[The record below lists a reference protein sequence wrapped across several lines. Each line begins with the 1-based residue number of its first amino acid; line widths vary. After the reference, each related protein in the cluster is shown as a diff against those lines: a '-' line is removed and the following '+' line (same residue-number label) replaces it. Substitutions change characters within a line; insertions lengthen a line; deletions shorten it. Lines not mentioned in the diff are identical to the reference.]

1 MTFQD
6 SFLNW
11 TLLIGNRVNGGEYNA
26 HHTVKVL
33 FFFSLFTNMY
43 CHVLINLKTIKMDL
57 IFRLQSDTT
66 GKSKRSINMFSS
78 HSFSGCYHLLKL
90 HKKTKQVSHT
100 KMFKLVRS
108 LKPQRR
114 ERIHRVQM
122 AQNQRGVKRENFSIT
137 GESLQF
143 DRWAGT
149 EFPPRGRRRSQWGQ
163 TRRTDRSWG
172 SVWSLDTGKL
182 AVRWWRFGPHPVP
195 EATPHAS
202 PQHTAWKNLQVQRRV
217 TEWAWDNFKHW
228 NSFTVIHIQHLH
240 R

>member
-1 MTFQD
+1 
-6 SFLNW
+6 
-11 TLLIGNRVNGGEYNA
+11 
-26 HHTVKVL
+26 
-33 FFFSLFTNMY
+33 MY
-43 CHVLINLKTIKMDL
+43 CYVLINLKTIKIDL
-57 IFRLQSDTT
+57 NFRLQSDKT
-66 GKSKRSINMFSS
+66 GKSKRGINMFSS
-78 HSFSGCYHLLKL
+78 HCFSGYHLSKL

-114 ERIHRVQM
+114 ERIHRVPMTRYQT
-122 AQNQRGVKRENFSIT
+122 GVKRENFSIS

-149 EFPPRGRRRSQWGQ
+149 EGLPRGRRRSQWGQ

-182 AVRWWRFGPHPVP
+182 AVRWWRFGPHSGP

-202 PQHTAWKNLQVQRRV
+202 PRHTAWKNLQVQRRV
-217 TEWAWDNFKHW
+217 TEWAWDDFKPW
-228 NSFTVIHIQHLH
+228 NSLTVSHIQHLLNH
-240 R
+240 LFSHITHS